1 MKSDMSPLSSK
12 YMETS
17 SSGYRRKGQ
26 NSSFQS
32 RLESDMTSDI
42 LSTGQSRKT
51 FQSSQGGREN
61 IKLVPMKYKD
71 LMEVFQSSPQYKD
84 KSPIM
89 IKMKESEID
98 KLIEK
103 QHYQNSLNSAQPQR
117 SLQKSTQLSPMSLK
131 KPVER
136 DYGYERQYFEPEYT
150 TPNEQTSR
158 SDSHRSKRESKP
170 PLGENQ
176 AQVYAM
182 TGIQA
187 YPMVGGN
194 GSAFKAKK
202 SRKRTS
208 RKKSRRKASRKPK
221 SRSRSRGF
229 RSKSRG
235 RSKRQR
241 SPRRKKR
248 MTVRSSRRTPRAR
261 SARSTVIVRRK
272 RRPVSRR
279 IRVSSLKNRQYCT
292 PFPLCD
298 YDCTPLTARS
308 QSPYR
313 RSSRPMIGQNTARG
327 MACNCTVCQEKLQF
341 IQPGVCSQKKNMWT
355 NEYAIIPKPQVNL
368 IDPCK
373 ELDPSIYPRADRPCI
388 RDGRGNPLTDCIGRP
403 LRDPIG
409 KRFLNFNANGS
420 VMDTNFRGNFF
431 TGQPPL
437 CVKCPMPGSSCAPDT
452 THNWWMSCGYP
463 VKANMSPFFNNVVA
477 NENAQ
482 RRC

>member
-1 MKSDMSPLSSK
+1 MKSDMSPLSSN
-12 YMETS
+12 YIEMS

-32 RLESDMTSDI
+32 RPESDMTSDI
-42 LSTGQSRKT
+42 PSAGQSRKVSH
-51 FQSSQGGREN
+51 SSQGGREN

-98 KLIEK
+98 KLIER
-103 QHYQNSLNSAQPQR
+103 QHYHSSNFAHPQH
-117 SLQKSTQLSPMSLK
+117 SLQKSNQLSPMSLK
-131 KPVER
+131 KPIER
-136 DYGYERQYFEPEYT
+136 DYRYEREYFEPEYT
-150 TPNEQTSR
+150 SPNEQTSR
-158 SDSHRSKRESKP
+158 SDNHRSQRESKP

-194 GSAFKAKK
+194 GSAFKANKR
-202 SRKRTS
+202 RKRTS
-208 RKKSRRKASRKPK
+208 RKKSRRKISRKPK

-229 RSKSRG
+229 RAKSRG
-235 RSKRQR
+235 RSKRRR
-241 SPRRKKR
+241 SPRHKR
-248 MTVRSSRRTPRAR
+248 IMSVRSSRRTPRAR
-261 SARSTVIVRRK
+261 STIIVRRK
-272 RRPVSRR
+272 RRPVSGRR
-279 IRVSSLKNRQYCT
+279 RVSSLKNRQYCT

-298 YDCTPLTARS
+298 YDCTPFTQRS
-308 QSPYR
+308 QSPYK
-313 RSSRPMIGQNTARG
+313 RSSRPFIGQNTVGG
-327 MACNCTVCQEKLQF
+327 MACNCTMCREKLQF
-341 IQPGVCSQKKNMWT
+341 IQPGVCSQRKDMWT

-373 ELDPSIYPRADRPCI
+373 ELDPTIYPRADRPCI

-403 LRDPIG
+403 LRDPVG

-477 NENAQ
+477 TENAQ